1 MADEARFCED
11 EVPSEDESG
20 VLFYVNKDG
29 FPIGKKTWE
38 RMWRHVEKIHPKG
51 AQMVHSVRSSQQ
63 LVKVIYYGKCFVF
76 EVIRNKIERAPRR
89 CAQAILL
96 LIAFLVCRPL
106 GHGMSQ
112 GLYTGCNNQSRSSKI

>member
-1 MADEARFCED
+1 MADEDRFFED

-51 AQMVHSVRSSQQ
+51 AQMVHSVRNSQQ
-63 LVKVIYYGKCFVF
+63 LVKVTSMAMSHKYLYLPLCFKLEEF
-76 EVIRNKIERAPRR
+76 
-89 CAQAILL
+89 
-96 LIAFLVCRPL
+96 F
-106 GHGMSQ
+106 
-112 GLYTGCNNQSRSSKI
+112 

>member
-63 LVKVIYYGKCFVF
+63 LVKVTSTMANV
-76 EVIRNKIERAPRR
+76 
-89 CAQAILL
+89 
-96 LIAFLVCRPL
+96 
-106 GHGMSQ
+106 
-112 GLYTGCNNQSRSSKI
+112 LYLKSYEIKSNEKMCSSYSTFDCISWN

>member
-63 LVKVIYYGKCFVF
+63 LVKVTSTMANVLYLKSYEIKSNEKMCSSYSTFDCISRLQTF
-76 EVIRNKIERAPRR
+76 RAW
-89 CAQAILL
+89 
-96 LIAFLVCRPL
+96 
-106 GHGMSQ
+106 
-112 GLYTGCNNQSRSSKI
+112 NESRSLYRM